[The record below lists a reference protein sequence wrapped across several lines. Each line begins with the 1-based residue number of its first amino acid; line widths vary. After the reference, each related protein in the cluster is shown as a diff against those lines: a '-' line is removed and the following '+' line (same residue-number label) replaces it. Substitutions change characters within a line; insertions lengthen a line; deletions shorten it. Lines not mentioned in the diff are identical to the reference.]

1 MFRKSLLIAVVMLL
15 WTVMGAAQ
23 EEIRV
28 VILPFEMHAPEE
40 LEDLRGQIR
49 NLVEKQLSDEGITVI
64 RPDEAVE
71 EPKLGADITDLD
83 DLRTYG
89 LNAGADFVIWGSFAK
104 MGKRFSLDVN
114 VMESYRDAPPE
125 PVYVEG
131 EGIETLL
138 GAVETLAARLGVKVF
153 GREKVAE
160 VLISGNK
167 RIESEAIRRV
177 MKTKKG
183 DTFLPKHVQD
193 DLKSI
198 YKMGYFD
205 DVRVE
210 ASGTPEG
217 KVITFQV
224 VENETI
230 RKIAIKGNKEF
241 DDEDISEVITVRSG
255 SILNVNK
262 LRGDIGQI
270 ESLYKEKGFHRIVV
284 TYETQSAGENEVDID
299 FVVEEGKK
307 VFIESISFEGNKA
320 YDDDDIAD
328 LMKTK
333 KKGLFSFFTSAGD
346 LDHEVLDQDVAAIAA
361 FYHNRGY
368 IEAKVSEPKVTYE
381 GEEISIMIKIEEG
394 PRFHVG
400 EVDLEGDLIWSKGAL
415 LARIGM
421 RSGTVYNREVIRED
435 ILMLQDIYSDSGYAY
450 AQISPRIDQN
460 LKELKANITYV
471 IDEGPV
477 VYFEKIE
484 ISGNTRTRDKVIRRE
499 LLVREQERFS
509 GTRLKQGTRNLYRL
523 EYFEDVQVDTTKG
536 SGDDK
541 LILNVNVTEKPTGA
555 FSFGAGYSSKDQLF
569 GIVSIAQRN
578 LFGRGQI
585 LNARGQLGGTASTF
599 SISFTEPW
607 LFDIPLSAGF
617 DVYNTSRD
625 YDTYDKDSIG
635 GTIRAGYP
643 VWRFTRLTF
652 AYNYDRS
659 EITNL
664 TPDASSSIREFEGE
678 NTAHT
683 VTGLLRRDTRDR
695 LFNPTRGSD
704 NSITIEHAGTPFGG
718 DIGYTKYIGDSGWY
732 YPLFWYIV
740 GHLHGRIGYIHDD
753 PEGEVPTWER
763 FYLGG
768 IETVR
773 GYGWRDISPRDP
785 VTGDKIGGD
794 KMILF
799 NAEIIFPI
807 IQKAGLAGV
816 VFFDT
821 GNAWT
826 DDESWDISWDGMRKT
841 TGFGFR
847 WYSPMGPLR
856 LEYGYILDEE
866 FKGEDK
872 WEFTMGMAM

>member
-1 MFRKSLLIAVVMLL
+1 MFRKSLLIVVILLFWAVMVM
-15 WTVMGAAQ
+15 AQ

-28 VILPFEMHAPEE
+28 VILPFEVHAPEG

-49 NLVEKQLSDEGITVI
+49 DLVEKQLADEGVTVI
-64 RPDEAVE
+64 RPDEVE
-71 EPKLGADITDLD
+71 GPKLGADISDLD

-89 LNAGADFVIWGSFAK
+89 LNAGADFIIWGSFAK
-104 MGKRFSLDVN
+104 IGKRFSLDVN
-114 VMESYRDAPPE
+114 VMESYGDAAPE

-138 GAVETLAARLGVKVF
+138 GAVETLAVGLGVKML

-160 VLISGNK
+160 VIINGNK
-167 RIESEAIRRV
+167 RIESEAIKRIV
-177 MKTKKG
+177 KTKEG
-183 DTFLPKHVQD
+183 DTYLPKHVQE

-210 ASGTPEG
+210 ASSTQEG
-217 KVITFQV
+217 KIVTFQV

-230 RKIAIKGNKEF
+230 RNISIKGNKKF
-241 DDEDISEVITVRSG
+241 DDEDIREVISVKAG

-262 LRGDIGQI
+262 LRGDIQQI
-270 ESLYKEKGFHRIVV
+270 ESLYKEEGYHRITV
-284 TYETQSAGENEVDID
+284 TYDTKSVGENGADID

-307 VFIESISFEGNKA
+307 VFIKSISFEGNKA
-320 YDDDDIAD
+320 YDDDDIED

-333 KKGLFSFFTSAGD
+333 KKGFFSFFTSAGD

-361 FYHNRGY
+361 YYHNHGY
-368 IEAKVSEPKVTYE
+368 IEAKVSESKLTYE
-381 GEEISIMIKIEEG
+381 DEEVSIVIKIDEG
-394 PRFHVG
+394 PRFSVG
-400 EVDLEGDLIWSKGAL
+400 QVDVEGDLIGSKGAL
-415 LARIGM
+415 LARIRM

-435 ILMLQDIYSDSGYAY
+435 ILKLQDIYSDTGYAY
-450 AQISPRIDQN
+450 AQILPRIDQD
-460 LKELKANITYV
+460 LKGLKANITYV

-477 VYFEKIE
+477 VYFERIE

-523 EYFEDVQVDTTKG
+523 EYFEDIQVNTTKG
-536 SGDDK
+536 STDDT
-541 LILNVNVTEKPTGA
+541 LILNVDVTEKPTGA
-555 FSFGAGYSSKDQLF
+555 FSFGAGYSSKDQVF
-569 GIVSIAQRN
+569 GVVSIAQRN

-585 LNARGQLGGTASTF
+585 LNARGQIGGTASTY
-599 SISFTEPW
+599 SLSFTEPW

-617 DVYNTSRD
+617 DIYNTSRD

-635 GTIRAGYP
+635 GTLRGGYP
-643 VWRFTRLTF
+643 VWPYTRLTL
-652 AYNYDRS
+652 AYNYDKS
-659 EITNL
+659 DIGNL
-664 TPDASSSIREFEGE
+664 TFDASSSIREFAGE
-678 NTAHT
+678 NVSHT
-683 VTGLLRRDTRDR
+683 VTALLRRDSRDR
-695 LFNPTRGSD
+695 IFNPSRGSD
-704 NSITIEHAGTPFGG
+704 NSITIQHAGTPFGG
-718 DIGYTKYIGDSGWY
+718 DIGYTKYVGDSGWY
-732 YPLFWYIV
+732 HPLFWYIV
-740 GHLHGRIGYIHDD
+740 GYLHGRIGYIHDD
-753 PEGEVPTWER
+753 PVGEVPTWER

-768 IETVR
+768 METVR

-785 VTGDKIGGD
+785 ITFDKIGGD

-799 NAEIIFPI
+799 NAELIFPI
-807 IQKAGLAGV
+807 IRKAGLVGV

-821 GNAWT
+821 GNTWA
-826 DDESWDISWDGMRKT
+826 DDDTWAVTWDGLRKS
-841 TGFGFR
+841 TGFGVR

-866 FKGEDK
+866 LRGEGG
-872 WEFTMGMAM
+872 WEFSMGMAM